1 LIGFIVGL
9 VGEFRGGFCTKHGFK
24 LIVQDN

>member
-1 LIGFIVGL
+1 LIRFIVGL
-9 VGEFRGGFCTKHGFK
+9 VDEFRGGFCTEHGFK